1 MEIFALIGI
10 LLFIP
15 KVCFIKFENE
25 SVFSF
30 TGLFYLLEY
39 RSETINNKKNSYLM
53 LRVRK
58 NPFCSKSIYVNDKL
72 QKICWHTLFNSEKPQ
87 KANAKNILLIS
98 EKSEVE

>member
-53 LRVRK
+53 LSVRK

-72 QKICWHTLFNSEKPQ
+72 QKICWHTLFNSEKPK
-87 KANAKNILLIS
+87 KANDKNILLIS